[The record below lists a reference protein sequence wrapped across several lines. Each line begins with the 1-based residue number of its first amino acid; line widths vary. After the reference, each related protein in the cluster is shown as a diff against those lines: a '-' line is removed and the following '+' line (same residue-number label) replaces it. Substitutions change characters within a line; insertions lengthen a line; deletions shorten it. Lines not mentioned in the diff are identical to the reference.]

1 VPDNIRAEGTRDGTV
16 VRWEWPTSRLEALDV
31 AADQGLLEA
40 FTALADSDEQGV
52 VAFVRRYGGLPERE
66 LTVDER
72 WLRHEGC
79 HVRNVVREARQVR
92 AVERLA
98 AEVRHGKHG
107 AIDDWAELVELTAAQ
122 IDEVRRQ
129 GGDWW
134 SRLSPDLSRRRY
146 LAFRVNARLQRAV
159 AYQELNWDGAT
170 PVMRLHVSGSA
181 REVMARQLA
190 ERVLLGRRGTV
201 ERTCEAEGCFNTFGA
216 SPSGRPRRYCSVSC
230 GNRERQKR
238 RRRRRADSSPYQL
251 SPRWG
256 DSSSN

>member
-1 VPDNIRAEGTRDGTV
+1 MIGKRDEFDGVHAHRRVPANIRAEGTRDGTV
-16 VRWEWPTSRLEALDV
+16 VRWDWPTSRMESLEV
-31 AADQGLLEA
+31 ASDQGLLES

-52 VAFVRRYGGLPERE
+52 VVFVRRYGGLPERE

-79 HVRNVVREARQVR
+79 QVRSVVREARQVR

-98 AEVRHGKHG
+98 AEGRRGKQG
-107 AIDDWAELVELTAAQ
+107 AIDDWAELFELTAAQ
-122 IDEVRRQ
+122 IDEIRRQ

-134 SRLSPDLSRRRY
+134 SRLSPDLSRRGY
-146 LAFRVNARLQRAV
+146 LASRVNARLGRAV
-159 AYQELNWDGAT
+159 AYQELNWDSVM
-170 PVMRLHVSGSA
+170 PVIRLHVTGSA

-201 ERTCEAEGCFNTFGA
+201 ERTCEAEGCFNTFGT

-238 RRRRRADSSPYQL
+238 RRRRAR
-251 SPRWG
+251 
-256 DSSSN
+256 